1 LEGAAEMNKPAVL
14 GLVLG
19 AVIGGAYVALQR
31 AELRRKEATIQ
42 PRGVLSLVPGA
53 MARLAFL
60 VVAWWLAFQFTEAD
74 KYWLTGTLAVAYSL
88 PLIWQLK
95 RMSAKKE

>member
-1 LEGAAEMNKPAVL
+1 MNKPAVL

-19 AVIGGAYVALQR
+19 AVIGGAYIALQW
-31 AELRRKEATIQ
+31 AELRRKDATIQ
-42 PRGVLSLVPGA
+42 PRGMWSLVPGA
-53 MARLAFL
+53 VGRLAFL
-60 VVAWWLAFQFTEAD
+60 VVAWWVAFQFTAAD

-95 RMSAKKE
+95 RMLAKKE

>member
-1 LEGAAEMNKPAVL
+1 VNKPAVL

-31 AELRRKEATIQ
+31 LELRKKNATIQ
-42 PRGVLSLVPGA
+42 PHGVWTLVPGA
-53 MARLAFL
+53 VARLAFL

-74 KYWLTGTLAVAYSL
+74 KYWLTGALVVAYSL
-88 PLIWQLK
+88 PLVWQLK
-95 RMSAKKE
+95 QMVFPKR

>member
-1 LEGAAEMNKPAVL
+1 MNKPLLL

-19 AVIGGAYVALQR
+19 ALIGGVYVALQR
-31 AELRRKEATIQ
+31 ADLRRKGASL
-42 PRGVLSLVPGA
+42 PARGMLPMLLRAG
-53 MARLAFL
+53 ARLLFL
-60 VVAWWLAFQFTEAD
+60 VAAWWLAFRFTEAD

-95 RMSAKKE
+95 QMGAKKE